1 MISPLGD
8 SVKEFGALSWS
19 YEITFKSNSRE
30 LRFEEARF
38 DKLEY
43 FLIFKQRH
51 VTLYTLHILHFTY
64 ISVLHWETPPLL
76 AIVLRLSSRQY
87 LYSYVGSY
95 SNR

>member
-30 LRFEEARF
+30 LRFEEVRF

-43 FLIFKQRH
+43 FLIFKQR

-64 ISVLHWETPPLL
+64 ICSAL
-76 AIVLRLSSRQY
+76 
-87 LYSYVGSY
+87 GN
-95 SNR
+95 SNHCSQ

>member
-30 LRFEEARF
+30 LRFEEVRF

-43 FLIFKQRH
+43 LLFFK
-51 VTLYTLHILHFTY
+51 
-64 ISVLHWETPPLL
+64 
-76 AIVLRLSSRQY
+76 
-87 LYSYVGSY
+87 
-95 SNR
+95 

>member
-64 ISVLHWETPPLL
+64 ICFALGNSTIARNSITSKFS
-76 AIVLRLSSRQY
+76 AIFVFLCW
-87 LYSYVGSY
+87 
-95 SNR
+95 

>member
-30 LRFEEARF
+30 LRFEEVRF

-43 FLIFKQRH
+43 FLIFKQRR
-51 VTLYTLHILHFTY
+51 VTLYTLHILHFTFY
-64 ISVLHWETPPLL
+64 IYLFCTGKLQPLL
-76 AIVLRLSSRQY
+76 AIVLRKFEAIFVFLCW
-87 LYSYVGSY
+87 
-95 SNR
+95 

>member
-30 LRFEEARF
+30 LRFEEVRF

-43 FLIFKQRH
+43 FLFFK
-51 VTLYTLHILHFTY
+51 TA
-64 ISVLHWETPPLL
+64 SVLPCETETLL
-76 AIVLRLSSRQY
+76 AIFFSPSGGGQY
-87 LYSYVGSY
+87 VYSYVGSY